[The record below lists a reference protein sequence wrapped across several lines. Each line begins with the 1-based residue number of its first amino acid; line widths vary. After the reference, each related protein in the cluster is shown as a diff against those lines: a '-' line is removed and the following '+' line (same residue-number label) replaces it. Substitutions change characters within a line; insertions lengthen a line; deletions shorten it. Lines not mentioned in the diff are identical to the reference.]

1 MKDFIGWKAKV
12 CTTYFY
18 MKRSSTSL
26 TVRDIQIE
34 TTVKNHSVPIKLAK
48 IQKCS
53 NIYVGKVVMIQGLFI
68 YCR

>member
-1 MKDFIGWKAKV
+1 MKDFIGWGAKV
-12 CTTYFY
+12 CTTHFY
-18 MKRSSTSL
+18 MKRSSISL

-34 TTVKNHSVPIKLAK
+34 TTVKNHSIPIKLAK

-53 NIYVGKVVMIQGLFI
+53 NIYGWQGGDDTRTLI